1 MRHTLPELERMTDS
15 TRSFWALHE
24 ISESL
29 ASIDS
34 TLSAIRVILQ
44 SALGPHLQSARITIM
59 PKTITVGQSATAH
72 ITAANSD
79 GSVFPITATTALV
92 VGAAQGTD
100 VAIGSPTFNADG
112 SVSIPITGVAA
123 DPSDGITATV
133 DGISSN
139 TDILTITA
147 AAPATVT
154 LTLQ

>member
-1 MRHTLPELERMTDS
+1 MTNE
-15 TRSFWALHE
+15 TRSWWALHE

-79 GSVFPITATTALV
+79 GSVFPITATTHLA

-100 VAIGSPTFNADG
+100 VAIGAPTFNADG
-112 SVSIPITGVAA
+112 SVDIPITGVAA

-133 DGISSN
+133 DGVASN